1 MVSPEGRYLFANQA
15 YCRYFGLDTEQMREM
30 SVRDV
35 IGEEAHGRAMAYV
48 AKALAG
54 EQVSFENRFD
64 LPIGRRDLRITMIP
78 EPGRRGRGLASSA
91 ATSPS
96 SRRCKASWNT
106 RRLTTPHR
114 PAQPARLHPA
124 PLPGAGAGAPE
135 CRTLGLLFLD
145 LDGFKGINDR
155 LGHHVGDALLQRFA
169 RC

>member
-78 EPGRRGRGLASSA
+78 SRGDEPGVYILGSDITEFKALQSQLEHEA
-91 ATSPS
+91 AHDPSPA
-96 SRRCKASWNT
+96 CPT
-106 RRLTTPHR
+106 
-114 PAQPARLHPA
+114 
-124 PLPGAGAGAPE
+124 GAPSP
-135 CRTLGLLFLD
+135 CASPGSWS
-145 LDGFKGINDR
+145 GC
-155 LGHHVGDALLQRFA
+155 A
-169 RC
+169 RMPNPWACCSSISTASRGSTTGWDTTSAMPCCNASPRC